1 MNIQG
6 KIENN
11 VGIVKINSNTCG
23 GDDNKLV
30 FALVKKFASSGIK
43 DVIIDLS
50 MVTMMSSMGI
60 GTLLACHTMLT
71 KVQGKLVIAQPSEQI
86 LKLLNMNKLIN
97 ILNVCDTVA
106 EIYKSFGIEK

>member
-1 MNIQG
+1 MDIQG

-11 VGIVKINSNTCG
+11 VGIVKINQKTCG

-30 FALVKKFASSGIK
+30 FALVKKFAGSGIK
-43 DVIIDLS
+43 NIIIDLS

-71 KVQGKLVIAQPSEQI
+71 KIEGKLVIAQPSEQI
-86 LKLLNMNKLIN
+86 IKLLNMNQLIN
-97 ILNVCDTVA
+97 IVNVIDTVEEA
-106 EIYKSFGIEK
+106 YKTYGIE